1 MPMEDEKGKEENG
14 RRKTLKREVKVA
26 PPTRSPKVDTRCDL
40 RGQMW
45 RKGEGVCGR
54 ENEVREVVSA
64 CSDRPTDRNMVD
76 KF

>member
-1 MPMEDEKGKEENG
+1 MGPSRGEEAGRHVPMEDAKGKEENG

-26 PPTRSPKVDTRCDL
+26 PPTRSPKADTRCDL
-40 RGQMW
+40 W
-45 RKGEGVCGR
+45 
-54 ENEVREVVSA
+54 NEAREVVSA